1 MEKLRIKAILIFTGC
16 LLWQGVVLSGI
27 YSPLIFPSL
36 GTIFS
41 SLARDLIDG
50 VLVEQFFYSMR
61 LVIEGLFLSIVLGL
75 GIALLARSSSTFRS
89 GIDLLISVAHPL
101 PGVALLP
108 LVILWAGIGEGAVL
122 FIIVHSVL
130 WPFLVS
136 FFGALDHLP
145 KTQQEV
151 ADNYE
156 IFGWRRLIWVD
167 LPGSFP
173 GFLSGLKIGWSRAWR
188 ALISAEMIFGATS
201 GSGGIGWYLFQKR
214 VFMDTAGLFAGL
226 IVIMIIGILVEGL
239 FFRWIERKTVVR
251 WGMER

>member
-1 MEKLRIKAILIFTGC
+1 MKRLRIKAIVILACCLI
-16 LLWQGVVLSGI
+16 WQGVYWTGM

-36 GTIFS
+36 GTI
-41 SLARDLIDG
+41 LHALGRDFMEGALI
-50 VLVEQFFYSMR
+50 EQFIYSMR
-61 LVIEGLFLSIVLGL
+61 LVIEGLLLSIVLGL
-75 GIALLARSSSTFRS
+75 GIALIARSSSVFRS
-89 GIDLLISVAHPL
+89 GIDLLISLAHPL

-108 LVILWAGIGEGAVL
+108 LIILWAGIGEGAVL

-136 FFGALDHLP
+136 LFGALDRLP
-145 KTQQEV
+145 QTQQEV

-173 GFLSGLKIGWSRAWR
+173 GFLSGMKIGWSRAWR

-226 IVIMIIGILVEGL
+226 LVIMMIGILIEGF
-239 FFRWIERKTVVR
+239 FFRWMEKRTVVR

>member
-1 MEKLRIKAILIFTGC
+1 MKQLRIKAVFILAGGLI
-16 LLWQGVVLSGI
+16 WQGIYLSGV
-27 YSPLIFPSL
+27 YSPLLFPSL
-36 GTIFS
+36 GTICTA
-41 SLARDLIDG
+41 LGRDIVEG
-50 VLVEQFFYSMR
+50 ALVDQFLYSMR
-61 LVIEGLFLSIVLGL
+61 LVIEGLALSLVLGL
-75 GIALLARSSSTFRS
+75 GIALFARSYSMFRS
-89 GIDLLISVAHPL
+89 GVNLLISIAHPL
-101 PGVALLP
+101 PGVVLLP

-136 FFGALDHLP
+136 FFSALDHLP
-145 KTQQEV
+145 QTQQEV

-226 IVIMIIGILVEGL
+226 LVIMLIGVLIEGL
-239 FFRWIERKTVVR
+239 FFRWVERKTVLR